1 MLAVSAL
8 GSIDTPPPSTSAM
21 ACTAQIG
28 QAAGHA
34 PTGTSAWQGAGGNG
48 GPQPARPT
56 VVPGPQPRNRAGS
69 GPSHPQRVAAVTS
82 AQTGPSTRVRRPG
95 HQAQVSS
102 PTTRPR

>member
-8 GSIDTPPPSTSAM
+8 GSIDTPPPSTSAT

-69 GPSHPQRVAAVTS
+69 GPSHPPAGCRGDQRPNGTEHPGQAPRPP
-82 AQTGPSTRVRRPG
+82 GPG
-95 HQAQVSS
+95 QLA
-102 PTTRPR
+102 